1 MSRTKTR
8 KGLIYIAFISP
19 ALLLFSL
26 FILLPFF
33 RAIIFS
39 FQDWNGI
46 SSEIKWAGWSNYT
59 RLIHDEEHMKSF
71 GFTLKYV
78 IVSTVFV
85 NVFGFALAFVLNMA
99 LKTKNALRAV
109 FFLPHVVGSLVIGFI
124 FQFIIT
130 QGFPQIAKLTGFAMF
145 GKNWLSI
152 PEYAFWS
159 LILVSVWHYA
169 GYLMVIYLAA
179 LQGISADLLE
189 AAQIDGAN
197 RWQRLCSI
205 IVPLIMPAITV
216 CLFLAISHGFK
227 LFDLNFALTKGG
239 PFGTTESLALHIYLD
254 AFTKNEY
261 TYASAKSVVFFVI
274 LASIT
279 VVQVFV
285 MKRKE
290 VEM

>member
-1 MSRTKTR
+1 MSRMRTR
-8 KGLIYIAFISP
+8 KLLIYIAFVSP
-19 ALLLFSL
+19 AVLFFAL
-26 FILLPFF
+26 FILLPFI

-46 SSEIKWAGWSNYT
+46 SSEIKWAGWSNYK
-59 RLIHDEEHMKSF
+59 RLLEDTEHMKSF
-71 GFTLKYV
+71 IFTMKYV
-78 IVSTVFV
+78 FVSTILV
-85 NVFGFALAFVLNMA
+85 NLVGFALAFVLNMA
-99 LKTKNALRAV
+99 LKTKNALRTV
-109 FFLPHVVGSLVIGFI
+109 FFLPHVMGSLVIGFI
-124 FQFIIT
+124 WQFIIT
-130 QGFPQIAKLTGFAMF
+130 QGFPQIASLTGIEIFQ
-145 GKNWLSI
+145 KNWLSI

-179 LQGISADLLE
+179 LQGIPADLLE

-197 RWQRLCSI
+197 RWHRLQKI
-205 IVPLIMPAITV
+205 IIPLIMPAITV

-227 LFDLNFALTKGG
+227 VFDLNFALTKGG
-239 PFGTTESLALHIYLD
+239 PYGTTESLALHIYLD

-261 TYASAKSVVFFVI
+261 TYASAKAVVFFVI
-274 LASIT
+274 LASVT

>member
-1 MSRTKTR
+1 MRTR
-8 KGLIYIAFISP
+8 KLLIYIAFVSP
-19 ALLLFSL
+19 AVLFFAL
-26 FILLPFF
+26 FILLPFI

-46 SSEIKWAGWSNYT
+46 SSEIKWAGWSNYK
-59 RLIHDEEHMKSF
+59 RLLEDTEHMKSF
-71 GFTLKYV
+71 IFTMKYV
-78 IVSTVFV
+78 FVSTILV
-85 NVFGFALAFVLNMA
+85 NLVGFALAFVLNMA
-99 LKTKNALRAV
+99 LKTKNALRTV
-109 FFLPHVVGSLVIGFI
+109 FFLPHVMGSLVIGFI
-124 FQFIIT
+124 WQFIIT
-130 QGFPQIAKLTGFAMF
+130 QGFPQIASLTGIEIFQ
-145 GKNWLSI
+145 KNWLSI

-179 LQGISADLLE
+179 LQGIPTDLLE

-197 RWQRLCSI
+197 RWHRLQKI
-205 IVPLIMPAITV
+205 IIPLIMPAITV

-227 LFDLNFALTKGG
+227 VFDLNFALTKGG
-239 PFGTTESLALHIYLD
+239 PYGTTESLALHIYLD

-261 TYASAKSVVFFVI
+261 TYASAKAVVFFVI
-274 LASIT
+274 LASVT

>member
-1 MSRTKTR
+1 MRTR
-8 KGLIYIAFISP
+8 KLLIYIAFVSP
-19 ALLLFSL
+19 AVLFFAL
-26 FILLPFF
+26 FILLPFI

-46 SSEIKWAGWSNYT
+46 SSEIKWAGWSNYK
-59 RLIHDEEHMKSF
+59 RLLEDTEHMKSF
-71 GFTLKYV
+71 IFTMKYV
-78 IVSTVFV
+78 FVSTILV
-85 NVFGFALAFVLNMA
+85 NLVGFALAFVLNMA
-99 LKTKNALRAV
+99 LKTKNALRTV
-109 FFLPHVVGSLVIGFI
+109 FFLPHVMGSLVIGFI
-124 FQFIIT
+124 WQFIIT
-130 QGFPQIAKLTGFAMF
+130 QGFPQIASLTGIEIFQ
-145 GKNWLSI
+145 KNWLSI

-179 LQGISADLLE
+179 LQGIPADLLE

-197 RWQRLCSI
+197 RWHRLQKI
-205 IVPLIMPAITV
+205 IIPLIMPAITV

-227 LFDLNFALTKGG
+227 VFDLNFALTKGG
-239 PFGTTESLALHIYLD
+239 PYGTTESLALHIYLD

-261 TYASAKSVVFFVI
+261 TYASAKAVVFFVI
-274 LASIT
+274 LASVT